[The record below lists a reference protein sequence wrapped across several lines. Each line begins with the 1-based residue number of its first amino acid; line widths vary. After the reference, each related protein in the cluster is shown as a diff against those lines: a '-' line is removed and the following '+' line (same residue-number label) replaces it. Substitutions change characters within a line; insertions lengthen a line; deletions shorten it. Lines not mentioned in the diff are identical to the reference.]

1 MNNFIVKGLGLELNF
16 FFRLVRQLEEMSLSV
31 ADSYFQAVETVEGI

>member
-1 MNNFIVKGLGLELNF
+1 MNNFIVMGLG
-16 FFRLVRQLEEMSLSV
+16 VRVKSSLGSSDQLEEMSLSV

>member
-1 MNNFIVKGLGLELNF
+1 MNNFIVKGLGLELNPLL
-16 FFRLVRQLEEMSLSV
+16 RLVRQLEEMSLSV